1 MSTGIENTFLIVE
14 IGEFIAGILGNGLIV
29 LANGLDWVKS
39 QKISLADSILTSLA
53 LSRIIQLWIMLFES
67 FLMVLWPH
75 LYFFSK
81 LTKFLTIFWM
91 ISDHLGTW
99 FATCLSVFYFFKIAS
114 LSQPCFIWL
123 RWRIGRV
130 LLVLQLL
137 SLCLLFFNFSL
148 ADTLTGFWINVYSK
162 HERNST
168 LSSDVSTA
176 VYRNIWIVFNLINLI
191 PFLLSLTSLV
201 LLFLSLMRHIRNL
214 QLNSMGSRD
223 VSTQAHR
230 RAIKM
235 VTSFL
240 LFFIVHFFSVI
251 LSGWIFLKL
260 QNQQASLFVMLTLTL
275 FPSGHSFVLIMG
287 NSKLRQTAVG
297 LLRHVKSYKT
307 KNLFP
312 IFDFF

>member
-1 MSTGIENTFLIVE
+1 MPSAIENTFLIVE
-14 IGEFIAGILGNGLIV
+14 IGEFIVGIFGNGLIV
-29 LANGLDWVKS
+29 LVNGIDWVKS

-53 LSRIIQLWIMLFES
+53 LSRIIQLWITLFES

-81 LTKFLTIFWM
+81 LTKFFTIFWM
-91 ISDHLGTW
+91 MGDHLATW
-99 FATCLSVFYFFKIAS
+99 FATCLNVFYFFKIAS
-114 LSQPCFIWL
+114 LSHPCFIWL
-123 RWRIGRV
+123 RWRIGRA

-148 ADTLTGFWINVYSK
+148 ADTLSGFWVNVCNK
-162 HERNST
+162 QKRNST
-168 LSSDVSTA
+168 LSSDVSTT
-176 VYRNIWIVFNLINLI
+176 VYHNIWIVFSLINLI

-201 LLFLSLMRHIRNL
+201 LLYLSLMRHIRNL

-251 LSGWIFLKL
+251 LSGWIFLNL
-260 QNQQASLFVMLTLTL
+260 QNQPARLFVILTMTI
-275 FPSGHSFVLIMG
+275 FPSVHTFVLIMG

-297 LLRHVKSYKT
+297 LLWHLNCHLKIVK
-307 KNLFP
+307 LLAP
-312 IFDFF
+312 